1 MRLIII
7 QDLDQL
13 SFGWHKKFKK
23 MKYSKHIV
31 FLLLINL
38 IVVFLS
44 IFSGNLTR
52 KLEIAN
58 LQIKLNIDK
67 KIEQLQ
73 VNKIEFSFYNTT
85 DYLRRLH
92 NIYFSVDENYPEK
105 NILSLSN
112 ISDISK
118 ERIFLVNL
126 K

>member
-1 MRLIII
+1 MR
-7 QDLDQL
+7 
-13 SFGWHKKFKK
+13 
-23 MKYSKHIV
+23 YSKQIV

-58 LQIKLNIDK
+58 QQIKLNIDK
-67 KIEQLQ
+67 EIEQLQ
-73 VNKIEFSFYNTT
+73 VNKIEFSFYNNT

-92 NIYFSVDENYPEK
+92 NIYFSVDENFPQK

-112 ISDISK
+112 ISNTTK
-118 ERIFLVNL
+118 ERVFLVNIE
-126 K
+126 

>member
-1 MRLIII
+1 MR
-7 QDLDQL
+7 
-13 SFGWHKKFKK
+13 
-23 MKYSKHIV
+23 YSKQII

-58 LQIKLNIDK
+58 NQLKLNIDK
-67 KIEQLQ
+67 EIEQLQ
-73 VNKIEFSFYNTT
+73 VNKIEFSFYNNT

-92 NIYFSVDENYPEK
+92 NIYFSVDENFPEK

-112 ISDISK
+112 ITDITK
-118 ERIFLVNL
+118 ERVFLVNIE
-126 K
+126 